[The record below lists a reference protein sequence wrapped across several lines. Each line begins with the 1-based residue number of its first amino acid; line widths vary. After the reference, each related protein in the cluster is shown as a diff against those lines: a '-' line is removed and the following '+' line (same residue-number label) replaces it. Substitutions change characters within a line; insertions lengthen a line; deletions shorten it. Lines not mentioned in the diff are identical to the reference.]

1 MFCFFSEIETSFL
14 LFIVVLFIK
23 DKKKKKLDI
32 VQETREINCET
43 MDYYS
48 AAKRK
53 QLLIN
58 ATM

>member
-1 MFCFFSEIETSFL
+1 MFCFSVKYKPFFVVHCSF
-14 LFIVVLFIK
+14 IHK
-23 DKKKKKLDI
+23 RKKKKLDI
-32 VQETREINCET
+32 AQETREIN
-43 MDYYS
+43 YYS